1 MKIKMDCRN
10 YKHYTWDD
18 QGIIKIQI
26 HKNECKLQECKI
38 LPNDVVEDPHEIV
51 DNSLPFST

>member
-1 MKIKMDCRN
+1 MDCRN